1 MVSVHQLFCKCDP
14 RLVNFSSALDG
25 ASCAQAN
32 LLKSWKVVPGT
43 WSQIMKSSLNIL
55 QCLRM
60 SLLQV
65 YILDKSSHT
74 SSKFRVSEHSPLSDC
89 SDVRHCN
96 SSLWKLQSSIDQFLI
111 DFAWYSGWN
120 SCDPCLILSAPQ
132 PEESKEWCKVWP
144 EY

>member
-74 SSKFRVSEHSPLSDC
+74 SSLFFMSNYSRIFCCEFTFSQCSWFTRVS
-89 SDVRHCN
+89 RG
-96 SSLWKLQSSIDQFLI
+96 LWYCYKESWGYYHTKWTRKS
-111 DFAWYSGWN
+111 YSFM
-120 SCDPCLILSAPQ
+120 
-132 PEESKEWCKVWP
+132 EWCHWLCN
-144 EY
+144 

>member
-89 SDVRHCN
+89 SDAALQLLTLEA
-96 SSLWKLQSSIDQFLI
+96 SKLHWSIFDWL
-111 DFAWYSGWN
+111 
-120 SCDPCLILSAPQ
+120 CLVQRLKQLRPMLNFECSTTRRVQ
-132 PEESKEWCKVWP
+132 GVV
-144 EY
+144 